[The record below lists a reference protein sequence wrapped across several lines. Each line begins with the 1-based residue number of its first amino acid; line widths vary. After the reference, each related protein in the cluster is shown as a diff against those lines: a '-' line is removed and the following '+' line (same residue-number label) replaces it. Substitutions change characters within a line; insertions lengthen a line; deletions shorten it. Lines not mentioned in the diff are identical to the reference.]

1 MPDAARYHRLQL
13 ILAAAR
19 LALSTAYLVAVL
31 VTGAAHALAAAAA
44 ATTASTWGQ
53 VAIVA
58 SVLGAAHAALT
69 FPLGWARGWW
79 LPRRYGLLHQSLRG
93 WFADRA
99 KSEIGRA
106 SCRERV

>member
-31 VTGAAHALAAAAA
+31 MTGAAHALAAAAA
-44 ATTASTWGQ
+44 ATTASAWGH

-69 FPLGWARGWW
+69 FPLGWARGGG
-79 LPRRYGLLHQSLRG
+79 LPRRYGLLHPSLRG